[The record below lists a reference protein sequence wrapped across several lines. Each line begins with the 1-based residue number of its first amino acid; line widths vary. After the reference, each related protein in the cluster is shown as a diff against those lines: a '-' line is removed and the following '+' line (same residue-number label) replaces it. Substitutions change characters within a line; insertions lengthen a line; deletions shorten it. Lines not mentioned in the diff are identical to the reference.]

1 MSNLIE
7 RFILGTGITPPEIF
21 ETALRA
27 NFELA
32 MNVEWFTLGNG
43 FEAVFYQNNL
53 EHLACFDENAALLN
67 YKVNLTEEFLP
78 VFLKES
84 IEGKGEIMN
93 VVLINQGNDIVYEV
107 ILRSSPT
114 DRFKM
119 VLSQLGKVL
128 EEKGL

>member
-7 RFILGTGITPPEIF
+7 RLIFGTGITPPEAF
-21 ETALRA
+21 EIALRS
-27 NFELA
+27 NFEQA
-32 MNVEWFTLGNG
+32 VNVEWFPLGDG
-43 FEAVFYQNNL
+43 YEAVFYHNNL
-53 EHLACFDENAALLN
+53 EHLACFDANVILLN

-114 DRFKM
+114 DRFKL

-128 EEKGL
+128 EEKKL